1 MACSRSMPDS
11 AAADFNQLFR
21 DRFNELDSFVTSS
34 QSSPALVFE
43 RSKASCA
50 PCSSLA
56 ASSDSKGYVAMQWL
70 ALFLLIVAITFLL
83 IHIFRKISKNKNYG
97 ATLLPSVEQ
106 KTPGGTVF
114 AQPAA
119 LKPDAAGSSG
129 SPKHVTDPSN
139 IFAGS
144 PSKLCMY
151 LFYATWCGH
160 CQELKPHFEEV
171 SKQHLDVDF
180 KLVENEVLQKSP
192 EKASLDVKGFP
203 TIVAMKGREAL
214 GKLIGNQ
221 GKEKLQEFVK
231 AMKSK

>member
-1 MACSRSMPDS
+1 MSDS

-21 DRFNELDSFVTSS
+21 DRFNELDSFVSSS
-34 QSSPALVFE
+34 QSSPSLVFE
-43 RSKASCA
+43 KSKASCA

-56 ASSDSKGYVAMQWL
+56 ATSDSKGYVTMQWL

-83 IHIFRKISKNKNYG
+83 IHIFRKISKNCKYG
-97 ATLLPSVEQ
+97 STLLPSVEQ
-106 KTPGGTVF
+106 KTPGGTIF

-119 LKPDAAGSSG
+119 SSSSSSG

-144 PSKLCMY
+144 PSKLCLY
-151 LFYATWCGH
+151 LFHATWCGH

-171 SKQHLDVDF
+171 SKQHPDVDF
-180 KLVENEVLQKSP
+180 KLVENEVLNKSP

-203 TIVAMKGREAL
+203 TILAMKGRKEL

-221 GKEKLQEFVK
+221 GREKLQEFVK